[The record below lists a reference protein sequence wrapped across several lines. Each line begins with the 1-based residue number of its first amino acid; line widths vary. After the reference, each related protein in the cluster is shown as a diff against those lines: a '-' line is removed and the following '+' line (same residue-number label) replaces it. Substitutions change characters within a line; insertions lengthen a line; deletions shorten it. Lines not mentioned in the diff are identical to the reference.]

1 MVIVKNEWLTTAER
15 AVVFCGRGLGGWELA
30 KTTMRSNLQQD
41 VYYFKKKK
49 KERNDRPG
57 AMKSGKYLVSGLHLA
72 KEKDMGPSRAAR
84 VRITASHVSTM
95 GTYPV

>member
-1 MVIVKNEWLTTAER
+1 MVNNCTEPLFVGGMGANKNNAALSFTTR
-15 AVVFCGRGLGGWELA
+15 RLFI
-30 KTTMRSNLQQD
+30 
-41 VYYFKKKK
+41 YF

-57 AMKSGKYLVSGLHLA
+57 EMKSGKYLVSGLHLA
-72 KEKDMGPSRAAR
+72 IEKDMGPSRAAR